1 MKSSTNPNIE
11 TVYAYEAL
19 IELLDESEH
28 HDTVSLTKKLNEIIK
43 KVNKR

>member
-1 MKSSTNPNIE
+1 METSSTNPNIE
-11 TVYAYEAL
+11 PVYPES

-28 HDTVSLTKKLNEIIK
+28 HDTVSLTRKLNEIIK